1 MKFIKA
7 IFILGLIGVAAFL
20 AIKKINW
27 KPEKSEYDYQREY
40 NITCKRILDIT
51 RALDESFEEAAIIP
65 RADYVYELKDYIV
78 RYAQNLVLKDAWG
91 QDLLF
96 KLGDMGN
103 FYVAS
108 AGSDLVFDGFDQR
121 GEYTGYDGHDIIME
135 RVAWL
140 LYPKNRP
147 GI

>member
-1 MKFIKA
+1 MKLLKA
-7 IFILGLIGVAAFL
+7 ILILGLLGVAGFL
-20 AIKKINW
+20 LVKKIDW
-27 KPEKSEYDYQREY
+27 KPEKSQYDYQREY

-51 RALDESFEEAAIIP
+51 RALDESFEEAAVVP
-65 RADYVYELKDYIV
+65 RAEYVFELKDYIV

-91 QDLLF
+91 QDILF

-108 AGSDLVFDGFDQR
+108 AGSDMIFDGFDQR
-121 GEYTGYDGHDIIME
+121 GEYSDYNGQDIIME

-140 LYPKNRP
+140 LYPHNRP
-147 GI
+147 F